1 MRKSKRVWL
10 DKKECTNAI
19 KADAELNIEDLTFL
33 KASFQNLQFPNG

>member
-1 MRKSKRVWL
+1 MVWL
-10 DKKECTNAI
+10 DKKECTNA